1 MPIQHINSL
10 NQRQFAE
17 KITGAKIIGVG
28 TTVTLDANK
37 LPILCSINIML
48 SNGCS
53 VMIGADEPEEGEET
67 PVDVWLLK
75 PQEKS
80 NG

>member
-1 MPIQHINSL
+1 MATEYINTL
-10 NQRQFAE
+10 NQRRFAE
-17 KITGAKIIGVG
+17 QITGTKIIGVG
-28 TTVTLDANK
+28 TTITLDANR
-37 LPILCSINIML
+37 LPIVSSINLML